1 MSMAGLLTADFRF
14 DTFLVFLVLDFF
26 LDLALVL
33 PAVFLVDF
41 AFDWGDIQ
49 PSSSATARGDFLDDA
64 VVFLAALDL
73 TGKSMDILGLEDA
86 NSLRPCG
93 PRTRYTIV
101 A

>member
-1 MSMAGLLTADFRF
+1 M
-14 DTFLVFLVLDFF
+14 
-26 LDLALVL
+26 
-33 PAVFLVDF
+33 
-41 AFDWGDIQ
+41 
-49 PSSSATARGDFLDDA
+49 DDA

-101 A
+101 AYAVYRIFGWRISLTNREMMTRSHSVS